1 VKKKTDESGFLLSR
15 DDLLTGVHRF
25 SHEAMATVFEVF
37 IYDMDE
43 KLARQAAWNAF
54 ERVDRLEEELSR
66 FHEGSDIWRIN
77 RLKAGDWVKV
87 GEDTLQCLLIAQRIY
102 EQTEGAFDVTIG
114 PLYACWRTDE
124 RTERT
129 PTQEELTA
137 AAQRVGM
144 ELLALSEKEYGVGV
158 KTDGVQVDLGA
169 IGKGYAVDCIVEFL
183 REWDVEHALICGGN
197 STVYAMGTLAD
208 KDGWPVSL
216 SDPQTPS
223 NTIQIV
229 TLHNRAMAS
238 SGISEQGEHI
248 IDPGACQPV
257 KNRLRS
263 WAITE
268 TATEADAL
276 STAFMIM
283 SHDEVESYCR
293 KHPRTGAMVTCRD
306 QDQTHTKKFGRLK

>member
-1 VKKKTDESGFLLSR
+1 MKKKTDETGFLLSR
-15 DDLLTGVHRF
+15 DDLLEGVHRF

-43 KLARQAAWNAF
+43 KLAQQAAWNAF

-66 FHEGSDIWRIN
+66 FLEGSDIWRIN
-77 RLKAGDWVKV
+77 RLQAGDWVKV
-87 GEDTLQCLLIAQRIY
+87 GEDTLQCLLIAQQIY

-124 RTERT
+124 RTDRT

-144 ELLALSEKEYGVGV
+144 ELLAISETEYAVGV
-158 KTDGVQVDLGA
+158 NLEGVQVDTGA
-169 IGKGYAVDCIVEFL
+169 IGKGYAVDQMVEFL
-183 REWDVEHALICGGN
+183 REWDVKHALICGGN
-197 STVYAMGTLAD
+197 STVYAMGKLSD

-216 SDPQTPS
+216 SDPANPS

-229 TLHNRAMAS
+229 TLREQAMAS

-248 IDPGACQPV
+248 IDPGTCQPV

-263 WAITE
+263 WAITD
-268 TATEADAL
+268 TAAVADAL

-283 SHDEVESYCR
+283 SPEEVEQFCQT
-293 KHPRTGAMVTCRD
+293 HPHTGAMITYRD
-306 QDQTHTKKFGRLK
+306 QEQAHTKKFGQLK